1 MKTAGER
8 AAGLT
13 RQLAAVSR
21 RQALVPKPLS
31 LNEVVRGLRPLFAQL
46 LGADVALE
54 FSLARDAPTVIADP
68 SQLEQVVLNLVVNAR
83 DAMPDGG
90 RLAIETHAHS
100 LSGRPA
106 DERFDLPPGRYAVLR
121 VSDTGVGMDRETMAR
136 IFEPFFTTKS
146 ETTGTGLGLATVYG
160 IVKQSGGDVW
170 VYSEPG
176 EGTVFKIYLPEAD
189 GEADIET
196 IEATVMPTLAE
207 TARSCSSRTTRRSEG
222 SWKPLSPRTGTRSSR
237 RATPSGALAVLDRR
251 PVDLLVTDVVM
262 PGQSGRV
269 LADEVPPARL
279 RRRCCSSRAT
289 RVMRS
294 WLAASSEDFA
304 FLSKPFDIEELVMQG
319 AQGAQPRMKAA
330 LGRSRSR
337 NAGARLRPNP
347 PSCFHLGYARG
358 VSRHWR
364 RPAHVG
370 MFPGLGSRHML
381 FAARHRATGTAR
393 RERACHRSRSTGSRS
408 TTTCRERASRSC

>member
-31 LNEVVRGLRPLFAQL
+31 LNEVVRGLRPLFTQL

-146 ETTGTGLGLATVYG
+146 EMTGTGLKLATVYG

-176 EGTVFKIYLPEAD
+176 EARCSRSTCRKPRATS
-189 GEADIET
+189 IET
-196 IEATVMPTLAE
+196 IEATRDARCHGEGTILLVEDDAAVRRLLEAALAE
-207 TARSCSSRTTRRSEG
+207 DGYTIQSAGDADGAPGLDPGRSTCSLPTSSCPAVRTGAGRRSDR
-222 SWKPLSPRTGTRSSR
+222 PLASDE
-237 RATPSGALAVLDRR
+237 GALHL
-251 PVDLLVTDVVM
+251 
-262 PGQSGRV
+262 G
-269 LADEVPPARL
+269 L
-279 RRRCCSSRAT
+279 RR
-289 RVMRS
+289 
-294 WLAASSEDFA
+294 
-304 FLSKPFDIEELVMQG
+304 
-319 AQGAQPRMKAA
+319 
-330 LGRSRSR
+330 
-337 NAGARLRPNP
+337 
-347 PSCFHLGYARG
+347 
-358 VSRHWR
+358 
-364 RPAHVG
+364 
-370 MFPGLGSRHML
+370 
-381 FAARHRATGTAR
+381 
-393 RERACHRSRSTGSRS
+393 
-408 TTTCRERASRSC
+408 